1 MNTSYLH
8 RMPIREQRVTD
19 VGHFQVSSIHYSM
32 GDWET
37 NETMV
42 FNEKDGGCEDF
53 GSYDNHDMVV
63 RLVSYILD
71 GCQDY
76 VEDGE

>member
-1 MNTSYLH
+1 MSTDYFDRVVL
-8 RMPIREQRVTD
+8 REQRITD

-32 GDWET
+32 GGDWVT
-37 NETMV
+37 DETMV

-63 RLVSYILD
+63 RLVSFIL
-71 GCQDY
+71 GI
-76 VEDGE
+76 EEEES